1 MSKFNTVVENNLN
14 QTSLLKIKILVDPKE
29 NKEGDYKNCD
39 EYIGYVL
46 KEDSEGNIVAI
57 VPGMSDDT
65 VDVPA
70 GGFEPMMNDGGC
82 SGSANALLDEFKQLV
97 IQYLLQKGFNHE
109 VISNMERLVS
119 ARTTRDV
126 ELILKSLSISSG
138 EVLNLYRDYFD
149 EDIV

>member
-57 VPGMSDDT
+57 
-65 VDVPA
+65 
-70 GGFEPMMNDGGC
+70 
-82 SGSANALLDEFKQLV
+82 
-97 IQYLLQKGFNHE
+97 
-109 VISNMERLVS
+109 
-119 ARTTRDV
+119 
-126 ELILKSLSISSG
+126 
-138 EVLNLYRDYFD
+138 
-149 EDIV
+149 